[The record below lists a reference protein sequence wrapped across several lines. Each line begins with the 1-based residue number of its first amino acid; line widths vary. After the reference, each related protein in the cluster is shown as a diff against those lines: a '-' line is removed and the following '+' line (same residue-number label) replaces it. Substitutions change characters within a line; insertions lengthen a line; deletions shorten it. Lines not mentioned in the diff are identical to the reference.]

1 MMQISFFDLHPEVL
15 ERTIVMKEGKKAK
28 KIIGFE
34 KKKRVG
40 RPYKEEVEERMRPK
54 MYPVPDVEQHILIKQ
69 TVKEPYSPRREWEG
83 QVLDKTSNLV
93 LIMLEN
99 GFRECFQIKEFQCG
113 LLSFK
118 AVN

>member
-1 MMQISFFDLHPEVL
+1 MMQISFFDLHPDVL
-15 ERTIVMKEGKKAK
+15 GQS
-28 KIIGFE
+28 IITKE
-34 KKKRVG
+34 KKKAGNIIDIEKKRKVG

-54 MYPVPDVEQHILIKQ
+54 LYPVPDVDQYVFIKQ
-69 TVKEPYSPRREWEG
+69 TVKDTYGPRKEWEG

-99 GFRECFQIKEFQCG
+99 GFRECFQIKEFRCG